1 MQDQKPSCPKCGS
14 PNIYKNGHDKYHNQQ
29 YFCKDCKHSFKLT
42 YCEKHKLFPFP
53 YPKCPKCGKSME
65 VYKIRHAF
73 VVFRCKP
80 CHTKDR
86 LPLNLPQP
94 VLLAFDSFKFFR
106 FPIFIV
112 VKAFVLY
119 NRYHLSFRA
128 LRDSLNIKVSHVAI
142 LDP

>member
-1 MQDQKPSCPKCGS
+1 
-14 PNIYKNGHDKYHNQQ
+14 
-29 YFCKDCKHSFKLT
+29 
-42 YCEKHKLFPFP
+42 
-53 YPKCPKCGKSME
+53 ME
-65 VYKIRHAF
+65 IYKIRHAF

-86 LPLNLPQP
+86 IPTNLPQP

-112 VKAFVLY
+112 LKAFVLY
-119 NRYHLSFRA
+119 FKANLSLRS

-142 LDP
+142 YKWILKLFSLLVPELVFRVHGIETVVVFKSQKYYVSN